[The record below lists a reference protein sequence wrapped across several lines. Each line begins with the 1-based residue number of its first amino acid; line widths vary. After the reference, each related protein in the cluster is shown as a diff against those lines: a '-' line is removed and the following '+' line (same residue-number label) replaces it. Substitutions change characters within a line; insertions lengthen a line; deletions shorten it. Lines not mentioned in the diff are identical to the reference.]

1 MLHDAADGVLP
12 VGAQSPNGSVLSIST
27 TATPDEWD
35 RFVGD
40 SRESTFCHLS
50 GWRAIMEDILRHESV
65 PLVAHDVGGA
75 IRGVLPLVRVRGLLG
90 HYLIS
95 LPFMNDGGPI
105 GSEEACAAL
114 AAHALEL
121 ARTSGAGL
129 LELRSRRAGPGALQ
143 TSFRKV
149 AVHLA
154 LPDSVE
160 SLWATTFKAKL
171 RSQIRRPAKD
181 GMTARVG
188 PEQLGAFYEVFAR
201 NMRDLGTP
209 VLPQSFF
216 ETLQST
222 FGDLVMF
229 TAVYSADGKAAAASC
244 CLQWR
249 DEIEVTWAS
258 SLREFNK
265 LSPNMLLYATMME
278 HAIARG
284 VRVFNFGR
292 STPGAATHR
301 FKQQWGG
308 VDIPLPWAFWSK
320 VADAGTPS
328 ADGAGLRLAQT
339 MWKRMPLLVANR
351 LGPVLA
357 RQLP

>member
-1 MLHDAADGVLP
+1 M
-12 VGAQSPNGSVLSIST
+12 GSALSIST
-27 TATPDEWD
+27 DATRAEWD
-35 RFVGD
+35 RVVSD
-40 SRESTFCHLS
+40 SPDSTFCHLY
-50 GWRAIMEDILRHESV
+50 GWRSVMQDVLRHESI
-65 PLVAHDVGGA
+65 PLVARDQDGSVQ
-75 IRGVLPLVRVRGLLG
+75 GVMPLVRVRGVLG

-105 GSEEACAAL
+105 GSAEACESL
-114 AAHALEL
+114 AAHALAM
-121 ARTSGAGL
+121 ARESGAGL
-129 LELRSRRAGPGALQ
+129 LELRSRRAVAGELQ

-154 LPDSVE
+154 LPDTVE
-160 SLWATTFKAKL
+160 ALWATTFKAKL

-181 GMTARVG
+181 GMTAKVG
-188 PEQLGAFYEVFAR
+188 ADQLGAFYRVFAR

-209 VLPQSFF
+209 VLPRSFF
-216 ETLQST
+216 ETLKST
-222 FGDLVMF
+222 FGDAVMF
-229 TAVYSADGKAAAASC
+229 TAVYAADGTAAAASC

-278 HAIARG
+278 HAIGRG
-284 VRVFNFGR
+284 ARVFNFGR

-320 VADAGTPS
+320 EADAGTPS

-339 MWKRMPLLVANR
+339 MWKRMPLFVANR